1 VINTRKQI
9 ILLAFAFLI
18 IPYLFSRAA
27 QDTQVA
33 IAQEFDVNL
42 PKQEESASRKKRMR
56 KSKNKEEKKKKAATY
71 MDFEYD
77 QLVAA
82 KNVQKE
88 KGNTSATIKY
98 LEQLLK
104 LTTNV
109 TQIAEH
115 LLELAD
121 VFYLDQQFKKAAHIY
136 TQYCTMYPGSE
147 KQEYALYR
155 SIMSSFACILS
166 IDRDQ
171 TKTEETLGLTEVFLL
186 QDHFKTYREEVLQ
199 IQKQC
204 YEQLAA
210 SDCSICSFYLT
221 SGKLKA
227 AEKRITHLRSYWLAK
242 LPTLEPEI
250 IALEV
255 QLAEKKET
263 LELLNNKNTQVAQ
276 NKKPRHM
283 ANRF

>member
-1 VINTRKQI
+1 MINTRKQI